1 MPEFGIG
8 RVAACL
14 VSPKANSLLHRRSA
28 QLERGA
34 KTKFLSVLN
43 AMKKLFCLLLTLVC
57 CNSEAANPVL
67 TIEGGQ
73 VQGVKADIKG
83 VYVFRAIP
91 YAAPPI
97 KGLRWKAPQPVVP
110 WQGVKVAD
118 KFGHPGYQAVHYPG
132 GYTTEWG
139 YGDESPYS
147 EDCLYLNVWTK
158 APGKTD
164 KKLPVALWIH
174 GGGYREGWGSEP
186 EFDGQEWGNKDVVLV
201 SINYRLGVFGFLA
214 HPELSK
220 ESPNHVSG
228 NYGILDQIESLKWIK
243 KNIAQFGGD
252 PENVTIFGQSAGA
265 GSVKTLCESPLARGL
280 FERAIIMSG
289 GGMRTGPAAAPPAA
303 ATNAAAAAR
312 AEGPRGPSGFGPV
325 TLEQAELQ
333 TKEIMD
339 WAGLTNLDKM
349 RAASTETIYALGN
362 LYTAVTGKRTRMTGA
377 PIIDGYVSIQSFDAA
392 AVDNKLANV
401 PYMIGYTLNDLS
413 MMSQGIA
420 DFCLNREK
428 AGSKAYAYE
437 FARPLPTDGRDNVLK
452 GAFHSSDLW
461 YVFKSLQHCWRPM
474 TTGDWKLSEVML
486 TAWSNFA
493 KYGDPN
499 GQNGGKW
506 VPYSKENPKFMVF
519 KLDASDK
526 ENSGMGD
533 PLRP

>member
-1 MPEFGIG
+1 
-8 RVAACL
+8 
-14 VSPKANSLLHRRSA
+14 
-28 QLERGA
+28 
-34 KTKFLSVLN
+34 
-43 AMKKLFCLLLTLVC
+43 MKKLLYLLLALVC
-57 CNSEAANPVL
+57 YTSEAANPVL
-67 TIEGGQ
+67 TIEGGK
-73 VQGVKADIKG
+73 VEGVKADIKG
-83 VYVFRAIP
+83 VYVFRGIP

-110 WQGVKVAD
+110 WQGVKLAD

-132 GYTTEWG
+132 GYTTECG

-147 EDCLYLNVWTK
+147 EDCLYLNVWTT

-201 SINYRLGVFGFLA
+201 SINYRLGVFGFLT

-228 NYGILDQIESLKWIK
+228 NYGILDQIESLKWIQ

-252 PENVTIFGQSAGA
+252 PGNVTIFGQSAGA

-280 FERAIIMSG
+280 FQKAIIMSG
-289 GGMRTGPAAAPPAA
+289 GGMSTGAAPGG
-303 ATNAAAAAR
+303 R
-312 AEGPRGPSGFGPV
+312 GGGRGGPGGPGGFGPMS
-325 TLEQAELQ
+325 LEQAELQ

-339 WAGLTNLDKM
+339 WAGLTNLDRM
-349 RAASTETIYALGN
+349 RAASTETIYTVGS
-362 LYTAVTGKRTRMTGA
+362 LYSAVTGNRARVTGA
-377 PIIDGYVSIQSFDAA
+377 PIVDGYVSLQSFDAA
-392 AVDNKLANV
+392 ATDNKLAKV
-401 PYMIGYTLNDLS
+401 PYMIGYTLNDLGN
-413 MMSQGIA
+413 MGQGIGE
-420 DFCLNREK
+420 FCLNRET
-428 AGSKAYAYE
+428 ADGKAYAYQ

-474 TTGDWKLSEVML
+474 TAGDWKLSDVML
-486 TAWSNFA
+486 TAWTNFA

-499 GQNGGKW
+499 GKSAGKW
-506 VPYSKENPKFMVF
+506 TRYTKENPKFMVF
-519 KLDASDK
+519 KLDAKDK
-526 ENSGMGD
+526 ENSEMGD
-533 PLRP
+533 ALRP

>member
-1 MPEFGIG
+1 M
-8 RVAACL
+8 
-14 VSPKANSLLHRRSA
+14 KNLL
-28 QLERGA
+28 
-34 KTKFLSVLN
+34 
-43 AMKKLFCLLLTLVC
+43 CLLLALVC
-57 CNSEAANPVL
+57 YQSEAANPIL

-83 VYVFRAIP
+83 VYVFRGIP

-97 KGLRWKAPQPVVP
+97 KDLRWKPPQPVVP
-110 WQGVKVAD
+110 WQGVKIAD

-139 YGDESPYS
+139 YGDEAPYS

-158 APGKTD
+158 APGKPD

-186 EFDGQEWGNKDVVLV
+186 EFDGQEWGNKGVVLV
-201 SINYRLGVFGFLA
+201 SINYRLGVFGFLT
-214 HPELSK
+214 HPDLSA

-228 NYGILDQIESLKWIK
+228 NYGILDQIESLKWIQ

-252 PENVTIFGQSAGA
+252 PQNVTIFGQSAGA

-280 FERAIIMSG
+280 FNKAIIMSG
-289 GGMRTGPAAAPPAA
+289 GGMTTAAAP
-303 ATNAAAAAR
+303 NAGPGAR
-312 AEGPRGPSGFGPV
+312 AGGPGGFGGFAPL
-325 TLEQAELQ
+325 TFEQSELQ
-333 TKEIMD
+333 SKEIMD
-339 WAGLTNLDKM
+339 WAGLTNLAKM
-349 RAASTETIYALGN
+349 RAASTETIYTLGS
-362 LYTAVTGKRTRMTGA
+362 LYTAVTGKHDRMTGA
-377 PIIDGYVSIQSFDAA
+377 PVIDGYVSLKSFDDA
-392 AVDNKLANV
+392 AVDNKLADV
-401 PYMIGYTLNDLS
+401 PYMIGYTLNDIFG
-413 MMSQGIA
+413 MSPGIA
-420 DFCLNREK
+420 EFCLNREK
-428 AGSKAYAYE
+428 AGDKAYAYE

-461 YVFKSLQHCWRPM
+461 YVFKSLKHCWRPM
-474 TTGDWKLSEVML
+474 TAGDWQLSEVML

-499 GQNGGKW
+499 GKNGGTW
-506 VPYSKENPKFMVF
+506 TPYTQENPKFMVF

-533 PLRP
+533 PVRP

>member
-1 MPEFGIG
+1 
-8 RVAACL
+8 
-14 VSPKANSLLHRRSA
+14 
-28 QLERGA
+28 
-34 KTKFLSVLN
+34 
-43 AMKKLFCLLLTLVC
+43 MKKVLYLFSFALAFYNC
-57 CNSEAANPVL
+57 EAANPVL
-67 TIEGGQ
+67 SIEGGQ
-73 VQGVKADIKG
+73 VQGVKAENKG
-83 VYVFRAIP
+83 VYVYRGIP

-97 KGLRWKAPQPVVP
+97 KALRWKAPQSVVP
-110 WQGVKVAD
+110 WQGVKIAD

-158 APGKTD
+158 TPGETN
-164 KKLPVALWIH
+164 KKVPVALWIH

-186 EFDGQEWGNKDVVLV
+186 EFDGQEWASKDVVLV
-201 SINYRLGVFGFLA
+201 SINYRLGVFGFLT

-252 PENVTIFGQSAGA
+252 PDNVTIFGQSAGA
-265 GSVKTLCESPLARGL
+265 GSVKTLCESPLARDL
-280 FERAIIMSG
+280 FKRAIIMSG
-289 GGMRTGPAAAPPAA
+289 GGLTTAPAGAPLTAV
-303 ATNAAAAAR
+303 TNAAAGA
-312 AEGPRGPSGFGPV
+312 PRGPGGMGGMGGFGAV
-325 TLEQAELQ
+325 TLEQGELQ

-349 RAASTETIYALGN
+349 RAASTETIYTVGS
-362 LYTAVTGKRTRMTGA
+362 LYTVVTGKRARVTGS
-377 PIIDGYVSIQSFDAA
+377 PIVDGYVSLQSFDAA

-401 PYMIGYTLNDLS
+401 PYMIGYTLND
-413 MMSQGIA
+413 MGNMSPSISE
-420 DFCLNREK
+420 FCLNREK
-428 AGSKAYAYE
+428 VGAKAFAYE

-461 YVFKSLQHCWRPM
+461 YVFKSLKHCWRPI
-474 TTGDWKLSEVML
+474 TKGDWALSEVML
-486 TAWSNFA
+486 TDWSNFA

-499 GQNGGKW
+499 GKNGGKW
-506 VPYSKENPKFMVF
+506 APYSKGNPKFMVF

-526 ENSGMGD
+526 ENSEIGD
-533 PLRP
+533 PLK